1 MTDKKMIQID
11 KALAEEVKA
20 LYPDLS
26 WNKIVGMLL
35 SKDSSKDLS
44 KDFSGTYA
52 TKDDIK
58 VLKDKFSLVIT
69 RLIDLNNLK
78 Q

>member
-1 MTDKKMIQID
+1 MGVDKKMIQID
-11 KALAEEVKA
+11 KSLAEEVKA

-26 WNKIVGMLL
+26 WNSIVRLLL

-44 KDFSGTYA
+44 KDSYA
-52 TKDDIK
+52 TKEDVK
-58 VLKDKFSLVIT
+58 MLKDKFSLVIT